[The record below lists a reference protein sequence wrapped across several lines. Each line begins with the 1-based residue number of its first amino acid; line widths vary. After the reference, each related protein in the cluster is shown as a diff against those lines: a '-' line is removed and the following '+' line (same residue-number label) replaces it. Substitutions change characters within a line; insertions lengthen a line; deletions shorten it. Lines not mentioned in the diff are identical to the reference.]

1 LERQPTIPPGVSV
14 VPREAADMSL
24 TAAPSQAQLPPS
36 PVSSAQVPSVEYEI
50 RPSRGW
56 VGIDFAELYHYRELL
71 YFLTWRDV
79 KVRYK
84 QTVLGAAWAIIQPLI
99 NMLISTV
106 IFGHVANLAS
116 QVPGELQ
123 ARHVPYCLFAYAGLL
138 AWMFFATSVSGGGMS
153 LMNAQNLLTK
163 IYFPRLFVPA
173 AVIGAAMVDTLI
185 SFAVFFVI
193 MAFYR
198 VVPPWTVIFVPAL
211 FLLTTM
217 TALGISFALSALT
230 ITYRDF
236 RFLVPF
242 MVQVWMFVSPA
253 MYPLDSATPWKHW
266 VLSLNPMFGIIKAYR
281 SCLLGEHW
289 DLPALLIAIAETAVV
304 LLFGLYYF
312 KKTERRFADI
322 A

>member
-1 LERQPTIPPGVSV
+1 
-14 VPREAADMSL
+14 MSL
-24 TAAPSQAQLPPS
+24 TAASSQSNAPAPPI
-36 PVSSAQVPSVEYEI
+36 SAGQDQFIEYEI
-50 RPSRGW
+50 RPHRGW
-56 VGIDFAELYHYRELL
+56 VGIDFAELCHYRELL

-84 QTVLGAAWAIIQPLI
+84 QTVLGAAWAIIQPLA
-99 NMLISTV
+99 NMLIATAV
-106 IFGHVANLAS
+106 FGHIADLAKNMP
-116 QVPGELQ
+116 QELQ
-123 ARHVPYCLFAYAGLL
+123 DRHVPYCVFAYAGLL
-138 AWMFFATSVSGGGMS
+138 AWMFVSTGVSGGGMS

-198 VVPPWTVIFVPAL
+198 VVPPWTIVFVPGL
-211 FLLTTM
+211 FVLTTL
-217 TALGISFALSALT
+217 TTLGIAFALAALT

-242 MVQVWMFVSPA
+242 MVQVWMFISPA
-253 MYPLDSATPWKHW
+253 MYPLDSPTPWKHW
-266 VLSLNPMFGIIKAYR
+266 ALSLNPMFGIIRAYR

-289 DLPALLIAIAETAVV
+289 DFPSLLIAIGETAVV